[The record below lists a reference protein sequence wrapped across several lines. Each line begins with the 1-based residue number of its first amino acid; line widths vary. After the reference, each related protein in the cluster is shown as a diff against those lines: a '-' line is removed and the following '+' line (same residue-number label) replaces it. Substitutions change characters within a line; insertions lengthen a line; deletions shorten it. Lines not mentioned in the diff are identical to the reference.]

1 MEIISLLPVIEAIR
15 KDEIT
20 QSLFRLRKEKAEIQM
35 GRAEGSGQGSESH
48 PGQEYTPSWTYFG
61 SEMLS
66 MLILLENFLR
76 SRGKTSNSA
85 WLG

>member
-1 MEIISLLPVIEAIR
+1 MR

-48 PGQEYTPSWTYFG
+48 PGREYTPLWTYFG
-61 SEMLS
+61 WERLS
-66 MLILLENFLR
+66 LLSLLETFLR